1 MATYEET
8 GSAVLAGSR
17 AEDAA
22 QPLMTEGDARIPA
35 ADAPAAPTFAG
46 TFFDLERA
54 QLDLIDR
61 ALASIRVHGA
71 PSRTTSHATWQD
83 DRGMNDRVKKLR
95 HQSETTQPYL
105 DMERALIETKTYLA
119 HEGELSQPELRG
131 MVLRDYFAEKTI
143 RIESGELIV
152 GEKGRGP
159 QAAPTFPELCCH
171 TLEDMH
177 NMNDREQ
184 VNFCV
189 TEDDLAAQR
198 DIVIPFW
205 RRRASRERIMEAQ
218 TPAWH
223 DAFEAGI
230 FTEFYEQRAG
240 GHTCLGSERGAH
252 AGFDEIRGD
261 IEGAIEAL
269 DYFADEHATEK
280 RQELSGMLLALE
292 GVQVLATR
300 YAELAGRM
308 AAEEADPARAA
319 ELAQIAENCRVVAH
333 GCPRTFWQWIQRYW
347 FIHLAITSETNPWD
361 AYTPGRLDQHLIGY
375 YRADVASGALDRDR
389 ALELLEC
396 LWVKFNNQPAPPKV
410 GVTLKESGT
419 YSDFANINTGGI
431 TPDGADGVNDVS
443 YLILDCMDEMMFI
456 QPNSNVQISR
466 KTPRAFLRRACE
478 VARAGWGQPAFYNTE
493 EIIDELLNAGKSL
506 ADARRGGS
514 SGCVE
519 TGCWGYEAYPLTGYF
534 NLPKILEVTLNDG
547 VDPRTGKRIGIST
560 GDPRSFSSFDE
571 LMDAYLRQMDYFI
584 DIKVR
589 GSNINTRLCAQLN
602 PVPFMSLMTED
613 CIARG
618 EDYNAGGARYN
629 TTYLQGVGIGSITDA
644 LASLKYNV
652 FDERRFTMDELL
664 GALAANFEGAEYV
677 RMKNLVSR
685 RTPKFGNDDDYADAI
700 MRAVFDHFHDA
711 VTGRPNMRRGEWRID
726 MLPTTCH
733 IYFGEVTGASPSGR
747 LAGEPVS
754 DGISPERGADTQ
766 GPTAVIKSCS
776 KMDHAA
782 TGGTLLNQKFA
793 PAAIEGEKGLDNL
806 ADLVRTYF
814 DLDGHHIQFNIVDR
828 ATLID
833 AQKHPERYPDL
844 IVRVAGFS
852 EKWCNLGREL
862 QDEIINRTEQGF

>member
-1 MATYEET
+1 MGTYEET
-8 GSAVLAGSR
+8 GSAALAGSR

-22 QPLMTEGDARIPA
+22 QPLMTEGDVGVPA
-35 ADAPAAPTFAG
+35 ADAPAEPTFAG

-61 ALASIRVHGA
+61 ALGSIRVHGA

-143 RIESGELIV
+143 RIEPGELIV

-333 GCPRTFWQWIQRYW
+333 GRPRTFWQWIQRYW

-375 YRADVASGALDRDR
+375 YAADVDAGRLTRDQ

-431 TPDGADGVNDVS
+431 TPERAELYRICEQNDVGITVMKGYAGGRLFDAATS
-443 YLILDCMDEMMFI
+443 PFGVALTPVQCLHYALTRPAVATVLAGFDSTKHVDDALAYETASDEEKDYATVLA
-456 QPNSNVQISR
+456 NA
-466 KTPRAFLRRACE
+466 PRHAYSGQCTYCGHCAPCP
-478 VARAGWGQPAFYNTE
+478 AG
-493 EIIDELLNAGKSL
+493 
-506 ADARRGGS
+506 
-514 SGCVE
+514 
-519 TGCWGYEAYPLTGYF
+519 
-534 NLPKILEVTLNDG
+534 
-547 VDPRTGKRIGIST
+547 
-560 GDPRSFSSFDE
+560 
-571 LMDAYLRQMDYFI
+571 I
-584 DIKVR
+584 DIAMVNKLLDLALMQPEVPATVR
-589 GSNINTRLCAQLN
+589 AHYEGLSANGS
-602 PVPFMSLMTED
+602 D
-613 CIARG
+613 CIAC
-618 EDYNAGGARYN
+618 GGC
-629 TTYLQGVGIGSITDA
+629 
-644 LASLKYNV
+644 
-652 FDERRFTMDELL
+652 ERRCPFGVKAME
-664 GALAANFEGAEYV
+664 
-677 RMKNLVSR
+677 RMKQAEKV
-685 RTPKFGNDDDYADAI
+685 FG
-700 MRAVFDHFHDA
+700 
-711 VTGRPNMRRGEWRID
+711 
-726 MLPTTCH
+726 
-733 IYFGEVTGASPSGR
+733 
-747 LAGEPVS
+747 
-754 DGISPERGADTQ
+754 
-766 GPTAVIKSCS
+766 
-776 KMDHAA
+776 
-782 TGGTLLNQKFA
+782 
-793 PAAIEGEKGLDNL
+793 
-806 ADLVRTYF
+806 
-814 DLDGHHIQFNIVDR
+814 
-828 ATLID
+828 
-833 AQKHPERYPDL
+833 
-844 IVRVAGFS
+844 
-852 EKWCNLGREL
+852 
-862 QDEIINRTEQGF
+862 

>member
-1 MATYEET
+1 MAEQMMT
-8 GSAVLAGSR
+8 GSATAEGGFACGGLDAIEAALARVR
-17 AEDAA
+17 AH
-22 QPLMTEGDARIPA
+22 
-35 ADAPAAPTFAG
+35 AAPT
-46 TFFDLERA
+46 RM
-54 QLDLIDR
+54 
-61 ALASIRVHGA
+61 
-71 PSRTTSHATWQD
+71 TSHATWED
-83 DRGMNDRVKKLR
+83 DRGMNDRVKRLR

-105 DMERALIETKTYLA
+105 DMERALIETETYLA
-119 HEGELSQPELRG
+119 HEGTVSTPELRG
-131 MVLRDYFAEKTI
+131 MVLRDYFAKKTI
-143 RIESGELIV
+143 SIEPGELIV

-184 VNFCV
+184 VSFRV
-189 TEDDLAAQR
+189 TDDDLAAQA
-198 DIVIPFW
+198 DIVIPYW
-205 RRRASRERIMEAQ
+205 RHRASREKIMRAQ

-252 AGFDEIRGD
+252 AGFDEIRAD
-261 IEGAIEAL
+261 IRAAIDAL
-269 DYFADEHATEK
+269 DYMADDHAVAK
-280 RQELSGMLLALE
+280 RDELSGMLIALDA
-292 GVQVLATR
+292 VTVLAER
-300 YAELAGRM
+300 YAELALSL
-308 AAEEADPARAA
+308 AEAEPDLVRAA
-319 ELAQIAENCRVVAH
+319 ELSQIAENCRVVAH
-333 GCPRTFWQWIQRYW
+333 GRPRTFWQWIQRYW
-347 FIHLAITSETNPWD
+347 FIHLAVTSETNPWD

-375 YRADVASGALDRDR
+375 YRADLAAGTLDRDR

-431 TPDGADGVNDVS
+431 APDGTDGVNEVS

-466 KTPRAFLRRACE
+466 KTPRRFLVRACE

-493 EIIDELLNAGKSL
+493 EIVDELLAAGKSL
-506 ADARRGGS
+506 ADARRGGA

-534 NLPKILEVTLNDG
+534 NLPKILEITLNDG
-547 VDPRTGKRIGIST
+547 VDPRSGKLIGLRT
-560 GDPRSFSSFDE
+560 GDARAFGSYDE
-571 LMDAYLRQMDYFI
+571 LFRAYLAQMRHFI

-589 GSNINTRLCAQLN
+589 GSNVNTQICAREN

-652 FDERRFTMDELL
+652 FDERRVTMAEMLD
-664 GALAANFEGAEYV
+664 ALATDFAGDAGA
-677 RMKNLVSR
+677 RIRGICAR
-685 RTPKFGNDDDYADAI
+685 RTPKYGNDDEYADAI
-700 MRAVFDHFHDA
+700 MREVFEAFRDY

-747 LAGEPVS
+747 RAGEPVS
-754 DGISPERGADTQ
+754 DGISPEAHADTA
-766 GPTAVIKSCS
+766 GPTAVIASCA
-776 KMDHAA
+776 KMDHAS

-793 PAAIEGEKGLDNL
+793 PGAIEGERGLANL

-814 DLDGHHIQFNIVDR
+814 DMGGHHIQFNIVDR
-828 ATLID
+828 STLID
-833 AQKHPERYPDL
+833 AREHPENYRDL

-852 EKWCNLGREL
+852 EKWCNLGRDL
-862 QDEIINRTEQGF
+862 QDEIINRTEQTF

>member
-1 MATYEET
+1 MADLTITRFDDIAAQQLE
-8 GSAVLAGSR
+8 AI
-17 AEDAA
+17 DAA
-22 QPLMTEGDARIPA
+22 LA
-35 ADAPAAPTFAG
+35 AV
-46 TFFDLERA
+46 R
-54 QLDLIDR
+54 
-61 ALASIRVHGA
+61 SHGA
-71 PSRTTSHATWQD
+71 PMRATSHATWAD
-83 DRGMNDRVKKLR
+83 DRGMNERIKRLR

-105 DMERALIETKTYLA
+105 DMERALIETATYLR
-119 HEGELSQPELRG
+119 HEGSVSVPELRG
-131 MVLRDYFAEKTI
+131 MVLRDYFANKTI
-143 RIESGELIV
+143 SIEPGELIV

-171 TLEDMH
+171 TLADMH

-184 VNFCV
+184 VNFRV
-189 TEDDLAAQR
+189 TDDDLAAQAG
-198 DIVIPFW
+198 IVIPYW
-205 RRRASRERIMEAQ
+205 RTRASREKIMRAQ
-218 TPAWH
+218 TSAWH

-240 GHTCLGSERGAH
+240 GHTCLGSERGVR
-252 AGFDEIRGD
+252 AGFDEIRAD
-261 IEGAIEAL
+261 IQAAIDAL
-269 DYFADEHATEK
+269 DYMADDHAVAK
-280 RQELSGMLLALE
+280 CDELHGMLIALDAVTILAE
-292 GVQVLATR
+292 R
-300 YAELAGRM
+300 YAELAEHM
-308 AAEEADPARAA
+308 ASEESDAARAA
-319 ELAQIAENCRVVAH
+319 ELIQIAENCRTVARDR
-333 GCPRTFWQWIQRYW
+333 PRTFWQWIQRYW

-375 YRADVASGALDRDR
+375 YRADVEAGELTRER

-431 TPDGADGVNDVS
+431 TPEGTDGVNEVS

-466 KTPRAFLRRACE
+466 KTPRRFLRRACE

-493 EIIDELLNAGKSL
+493 EIVDELLAAGKSL

-534 NLPKILEVTLNDG
+534 NLPKILEITLNDG
-547 VDPRTGKRIGIST
+547 VDPRTGKLIGLRT
-560 GDPRSFSSFDE
+560 GDPRSFATYDE
-571 LMDAYLRQMDYFI
+571 LFDAYVRQMNHFI

-589 GSNINTRLCAQLN
+589 GSNINTQICAREN

-644 LASLKYNV
+644 LASIKYNV
-652 FDERRFTMDELL
+652 YDHARFTMDELL
-664 GALAANFEGAEYV
+664 GALARNFAGDADAPIRV
-677 RMKNLVSR
+677 LASR
-685 RTPKFGNDDDYADAI
+685 RTPKYGNDDDYADDI
-700 MRAVFDHFHDA
+700 MRAVFACFRDS

-754 DGISPERGADTQ
+754 DGISPEAHADVN
-766 GPTAVIKSCS
+766 GPTAVIKSCA
-776 KMDHAA
+776 KMDHAS
-782 TGGTLLNQKFA
+782 TGGTLLNQKFTPSSIA
-793 PAAIEGEKGLDNL
+793 GDRGLDNL
-806 ADLVRTYF
+806 ADLVRSYF
-814 DLDGHHIQFNIVDR
+814 DMGGHHVQFNIVDR
-828 ATLID
+828 ETLID
-833 AQKHPERYPDL
+833 AQRHPEAYRDL

-862 QDEIINRTEQGF
+862 QDEIINRTVQGF

>member
-1 MATYEET
+1 
-8 GSAVLAGSR
+8 
-17 AEDAA
+17 
-22 QPLMTEGDARIPA
+22 MTEGFSELRARELDAIEA
-35 ADAPAAPTFAG
+35 ALQAVRSHVAP
-46 TFFDLERA
+46 ERA
-54 QLDLIDR
+54 
-61 ALASIRVHGA
+61 
-71 PSRTTSHATWQD
+71 TSHEGWQD
-83 DRGMNDRVKKLR
+83 DRGMNERVKRLR

-105 DMERALIETKTYLA
+105 DMERALIETRTYLE
-119 HEGELSQPELRG
+119 HEGTVSVPELRG
-131 MVLRDYFAEKTI
+131 MVLRDYFTHKTI
-143 RIESGELIV
+143 SIEPGELIV

-171 TLEDMH
+171 TLADMH

-184 VNFCV
+184 VSFKV
-189 TEDDLAAQR
+189 TDDDLAAQER
-198 DIVIPFW
+198 IIIPYW
-205 RRRASRERIMEAQ
+205 EHRASREKIMRAQ

-240 GHTCLGSERGAH
+240 GHTCLGSERGVH
-252 AGFDEIRGD
+252 AGFDEIRAD
-261 IEGAIEAL
+261 VEAAIDAL
-269 DYFADEHATEK
+269 DYMADEHAVAK
-280 RQELSGMLLALE
+280 HDELSGMLIALDA
-292 GVQVLATR
+292 VSILATR
-300 YAELAGRM
+300 YAELACTM
-308 AAEEADPARAA
+308 AASETDLVRAA
-319 ELAQIAENCRVVAH
+319 ELSQIAENCRQVAH
-333 GCPRTFWQWIQRYW
+333 GRPQTFWQWIQRYW

-361 AYTPGRLDQHLIGY
+361 AYTPGRLDQHLISY
-375 YRADVASGALDRDR
+375 YRADLAAGTLDRTR

-410 GVTLKESGT
+410 GITLKESGT

-431 TPDGADGVNDVS
+431 TPEGADGVNDVS

-466 KTPRAFLRRACE
+466 KTPRKFLLRACE

-493 EIIDELLNAGKSL
+493 EIVDELLAAGKSL

-534 NLPKILEVTLNDG
+534 NLPKILEITLSDG
-547 VDPRTGKRIGIST
+547 VDPRTGKKIGLST
-560 GDPRSFSSFDE
+560 GDPRSFGSYEE
-571 LMDAYLRQMDYFI
+571 LQDAYLAQMRYFI
-584 DIKVR
+584 DVKVR
-589 GSNINTRLCAQLN
+589 GSNINTQICAREN

-644 LASLKYNV
+644 LASLKCNIY
-652 FDERRFTMDELL
+652 DEHRCTMDEM
-664 GALAANFEGAEYV
+664 LAALTRNFQGEDDV
-677 RMKNLVSR
+677 RIRNLACR
-685 RTPKFGNDDDYADAI
+685 KTPKYGNDDDYADDI
-700 MRAVFDHFHDA
+700 MRTVFAAFRDA
-711 VTGRPNMRRGEWRID
+711 VTGRPNMRRGEWRVD

-754 DGISPERGADTQ
+754 DGISPERGADVN
-766 GPTAVIKSCS
+766 GPTAVICSCA
-776 KMDHAA
+776 KMDHAS

-793 PAAIEGEKGLDNL
+793 PAAITGERGLENL

-814 DLDGHHIQFNIVDR
+814 DMGGHHIQFNIVDR

-833 AQKHPERYPDL
+833 AQQHPERYRDL

-862 QDEIINRTEQGF
+862 QDEIINRTEQSF

>member
-1 MATYEET
+1 MET
-8 GSAVLAGSR
+8 STIASFDDI
-17 AEDAA
+17 AEQQLEAIDAA
-22 QPLMTEGDARIPA
+22 LA
-35 ADAPAAPTFAG
+35 AVRSHDAPT
-46 TFFDLERA
+46 
-54 QLDLIDR
+54 
-61 ALASIRVHGA
+61 RV
-71 PSRTTSHATWQD
+71 TSHDTWAD
-83 DRGMNDRVKKLR
+83 DHGMNERVKRLR

-105 DMERALIETKTYLA
+105 DMERALIETATYLR
-119 HEGELSQPELRG
+119 HEGSVSTPELRG
-131 MVLRDYFAEKTI
+131 MVLRDYFADKTI
-143 RIESGELIV
+143 SIEPGELIV

-171 TLEDMH
+171 TLADMR

-184 VNFCV
+184 VNFRV
-189 TEDDLAAQR
+189 TDDDLAAQAS
-198 DIVIPFW
+198 IVIPYW
-205 RRRASRERIMEAQ
+205 RARASREKIMRAQ
-218 TPAWH
+218 TSAWH

-240 GHTCLGSERGAH
+240 GHTCLGSERGVR
-252 AGFDEIRGD
+252 AGFDEIRAD
-261 IEGAIEAL
+261 IQAAIDAL
-269 DYFADEHATEK
+269 DYMADEHAVAK
-280 RQELSGMLLALE
+280 CDELHGMLIALDAVTILAE
-292 GVQVLATR
+292 R
-300 YAELAGRM
+300 YAELAERM
-308 AAEEADPARAA
+308 AAEESDATRAA
-319 ELAQIAENCRVVAH
+319 ELAQIAENCRTVAH
-333 GCPRTFWQWIQRYW
+333 DRPRTFWQWIQRYW

-375 YRADVASGALDRDR
+375 YRADVAAGELTRER

-431 TPDGADGVNDVS
+431 TPEGTDGVNEVS

-466 KTPRAFLRRACE
+466 KTPRRFLCRACE

-493 EIIDELLNAGKSL
+493 EIVDELLAAGKSL

-534 NLPKILEVTLNDG
+534 NLPKILEITLNDG
-547 VDPRTGKRIGIST
+547 VDPRTGKLIGLRT
-560 GDPRSFSSFDE
+560 GDPRSFATYDE
-571 LMDAYLRQMDYFI
+571 LFDAYVRQMKHFI

-589 GSNINTRLCAQLN
+589 GSNINTQICAREN

-644 LASLKYNV
+644 LASIKYNV
-652 FDERRFTMDELL
+652 YDHARFTMGELL
-664 GALAANFEGAEYV
+664 GALASNFAGECDARIRV
-677 RMKNLVSR
+677 LASR
-685 RTPKFGNDDDYADAI
+685 RTPKYGNDDDYADDI
-700 MRAVFDHFHDA
+700 MRAVFACFRDS

-754 DGISPERGADTQ
+754 DGISPEAHADVN
-766 GPTAVIKSCS
+766 GPTAVIKSCA
-776 KMDHAA
+776 KMDHAS
-782 TGGTLLNQKFA
+782 TGGTLLNQKFTPSSIA
-793 PAAIEGEKGLDNL
+793 GDRGLDNL
-806 ADLVRTYF
+806 ADLVRSYF
-814 DLDGHHIQFNIVDR
+814 DMGGHHVQFNIVDR
-828 ATLID
+828 ETLID
-833 AQKHPERYPDL
+833 AQRHPEAYRDL

>member
-1 MATYEET
+1 MWKSEDSDMSDIET
-8 GSAVLAGSR
+8 PASAPARDGGFAGLHDHALVAIEGALAAVRSH
-17 AEDAA
+17 
-22 QPLMTEGDARIPA
+22 
-35 ADAPAAPTFAG
+35 AAPT
-46 TFFDLERA
+46 RA
-54 QLDLIDR
+54 
-61 ALASIRVHGA
+61 
-71 PSRTTSHATWQD
+71 TSHVTWAD
-83 DRGMNDRVKKLR
+83 DRGMNERVKRLR

-105 DMERALIETKTYLA
+105 DMERALIETATYLE
-119 HEGELSQPELRG
+119 HEGSVSVPELRG
-131 MVLRDYFAEKTI
+131 LVLRDYFAKKTI
-143 RIESGELIV
+143 AIEPGELIV

-171 TLEDMH
+171 TLADMH

-189 TEDDLAAQR
+189 TDDDLAAQEH
-198 DIVIPFW
+198 IVIPYW
-205 RRRASRERIMEAQ
+205 RARASREKIMRAQ

-240 GHTCLGSERGAH
+240 GHTCLGSERGVS
-252 AGFDEIRGD
+252 AGFDEIRAD
-261 IEGAIEAL
+261 IQTAIDAL
-269 DYFADEHATEK
+269 DYMADENAVAK
-280 RQELSGMLLALE
+280 RDELSGMLIALDAVTILAE
-292 GVQVLATR
+292 R
-300 YAELAGRM
+300 YAELAERM
-308 AAEEADPARAA
+308 AAGEPDAARAA
-319 ELAQIAENCRVVAH
+319 ELKQIADNCRTVAH
-333 GCPRTFWQWIQRYW
+333 GRPQTFWQWIQRYW

-361 AYTPGRLDQHLIGY
+361 AYTPGRLDQHLIPY
-375 YRADVASGALDRDR
+375 YRVDVDAGRLDREH

-431 TPDGADGVNDVS
+431 TPEGGDGVNEVS

-466 KTPRAFLRRACE
+466 KTPRRFLLRACE

-493 EIIDELLNAGKSL
+493 EIVDELLAAGKSL

-534 NLPKILEVTLNDG
+534 NLPKILEITLHDG
-547 VDPRTGKRIGIST
+547 VDPRTGKRIGLAT
-560 GDPRSFSSFDE
+560 GDPRTFATYEE
-571 LMDAYLRQMDYFI
+571 LLEAYLAQMRHFI

-589 GSNINTRLCAQLN
+589 GSNVNTQICAREN

-618 EDYNAGGARYN
+618 RDYNAGGARYN

-644 LASLKYNV
+644 LASLKCNV
-652 FDERRFTMDELL
+652 YDEGRMTMDELM
-664 GALAANFEGAEYV
+664 GALDSDFAGEEGD
-677 RMKNLVSR
+677 RIRGIVSR
-685 RTPKFGNDDDYADAI
+685 RTPKYGNDDDYADDI
-700 MRAVFDHFHDA
+700 MRAVFDAFRDY
-711 VTGRPNMRRGEWRID
+711 VTGRPNMRRGEWRVD

-747 LAGEPVS
+747 RAGEPVS
-754 DGISPERGADTQ
+754 DGISPEAHADVC
-766 GPTAVIKSCS
+766 GPTAVIASCA
-776 KMDHAA
+776 KMDHAS

-793 PAAIEGEKGLDNL
+793 PAAIEGERGLSNL

-814 DLDGHHIQFNIVDR
+814 DMGGHHIQFNIIDR

-833 AQKHPERYPDL
+833 AREHPENYRDL

>member
-1 MATYEET
+1 MET
-8 GSAVLAGSR
+8 STIASFDDIAAQQLEAI
-17 AEDAA
+17 DAA
-22 QPLMTEGDARIPA
+22 LA
-35 ADAPAAPTFAG
+35 AVRSHDAPT
-46 TFFDLERA
+46 
-54 QLDLIDR
+54 
-61 ALASIRVHGA
+61 RV
-71 PSRTTSHATWQD
+71 TSHDTWAD
-83 DRGMNDRVKKLR
+83 DRGMNERVKRLR

-105 DMERALIETKTYLA
+105 DMERALIETATYLR
-119 HEGELSQPELRG
+119 HEGSVSTPELRG
-131 MVLRDYFAEKTI
+131 MVLRDYFADKTI
-143 RIESGELIV
+143 SIEPGELIV

-171 TLEDMH
+171 TLADMR

-184 VNFCV
+184 VNFRV
-189 TEDDLAAQR
+189 TDDDLDAQAS
-198 DIVIPFW
+198 IVIPYW
-205 RRRASRERIMEAQ
+205 RARASREKIMRAQ

-240 GHTCLGSERGAH
+240 GHTCLGSERGVR
-252 AGFDEIRGD
+252 AGFDEIRAD
-261 IEGAIEAL
+261 IQAAIDAL
-269 DYFADEHATEK
+269 DYMADEHAVAK
-280 RQELSGMLLALE
+280 CDELHGMLIALDAVTILAE
-292 GVQVLATR
+292 R
-300 YAELAGRM
+300 YAELAERM
-308 AAEEADPARAA
+308 AAEEPDAARAA
-319 ELAQIAENCRVVAH
+319 EFNQIAENCRTVAH
-333 GCPRTFWQWIQRYW
+333 DRPRTFWQWIQRYW

-375 YRADVASGALDRDR
+375 YRADVAAGELTRER

-431 TPDGADGVNDVS
+431 TSEGTDGVNEVS

-466 KTPRAFLRRACE
+466 KTPRRFLRRACE

-493 EIIDELLNAGKSL
+493 EIVDELLAAGKSL

-534 NLPKILEVTLNDG
+534 NLPKILEITLNDG
-547 VDPRTGKRIGIST
+547 IDPRTGKLIGLRT
-560 GDPRSFSSFDE
+560 GDPRDFATYDE
-571 LMDAYLRQMDYFI
+571 LFDAYVRQMKHFI

-589 GSNINTRLCAQLN
+589 GSNINTQICAREN

-629 TTYLQGVGIGSITDA
+629 TTYLQGVGIGSIADA
-644 LASLKYNV
+644 LASIKYNV
-652 FDERRFTMDELL
+652 YDHACFTMDELL
-664 GALAANFEGAEYV
+664 GALARNFAGDADASIRV
-677 RMKNLVSR
+677 LASR
-685 RTPKFGNDDDYADAI
+685 RTPKYGNDDDYADDI
-700 MRAVFDHFHDA
+700 MRAVFACFRDS

-754 DGISPERGADTQ
+754 DGISPEAHADVN
-766 GPTAVIKSCS
+766 GPTAVIKSCA
-776 KMDHAA
+776 KMDHAS
-782 TGGTLLNQKFA
+782 TGGTLLNQKFTPSSIA
-793 PAAIEGEKGLDNL
+793 GDRGLDNL
-806 ADLVRTYF
+806 ADLVRSYF
-814 DLDGHHIQFNIVDR
+814 DMGGHHVQFNIVDR
-828 ATLID
+828 ETLID
-833 AQKHPERYPDL
+833 AQQHPEAYRDL